1 MHSCKK
7 KSEYVDKKERNCYNI
22 RNCKGFYR
30 LEEGA
35 FADMYDGY
43 SMIENKLELH
53 FFGSASHTF
62 GENLTLEGEKLPF
75 ELFLCASV
83 GSMVL
88 NMDGNEIA
96 LSEGDVALVPYDT
109 AFCISAEK
117 GAKAIWVAVDY
128 RLFTNLRIFSIYDL
142 PCKIEDKKTDVA
154 AICRTLCELALDNE
168 FTNYRLENALET
180 NLLLYQLAFS
190 VLRKSFPKKESNMVL
205 SRFERLAPALS
216 HIGEK
221 LDKMCPIGEL
231 SEIMEMSEDA
241 FYRYF
246 KSTIGQAPKEYLISE
261 RLRKARILL
270 ASSRV
275 SVTDI
280 SKQCGYENP
289 FYFSTLF
296 HGKYGL
302 SPSAYREKT
311 SALMAVL
318 T

>member
-1 MHSCKK
+1 MTKRK
-7 KSEYVDKKERNCYNI
+7 EIGIIKVTAKDLVRPENGEYAC
-22 RNCKGFYR
+22 
-30 LEEGA
+30 
-35 FADMYDGY
+35 MYDGY
-43 SMIENKLELH
+43 STIENKLELH
-53 FFGSASHTF
+53 FFGAASHKF
-62 GENLTLEGEKLPF
+62 GEKLTLDGERLPF
-75 ELFLCASV
+75 ELFLCASAGALMLRIGKKDIV
-83 GSMVL
+83 
-88 NMDGNEIA
+88 

-109 AFCISAEK
+109 EFRVTAER
-117 GAKAIWVAVDY
+117 GAKAIWVAADY
-128 RLFTNLRIFSIYDL
+128 RLFTNLRVFSIFDL
-142 PCKIEDKKTDVA
+142 PYKLEDRTVNVA
-154 AICRTLCELALDNE
+154 SICHSLCDLVLDNE
-168 FTNYRLENALET
+168 FTNYRLENALEI
-180 NLLLYQLAFS
+180 NLLLYRLAL
-190 VLRKSFPKKESNMVL
+190 VVIRKSFPKKESNMVMT
-205 SRFERLAPALS
+205 RFERLAPVLS

-231 SEIMEMSEDA
+231 SEIMEMSEDS

-270 ASSRV
+270 ASSQV

-311 SALMAVL
+311 SALMAIL

>member
-1 MHSCKK
+1 MT
-7 KSEYVDKKERNCYNI
+7 KEKEIGIINI
-22 RNCKGFYR
+22 NAKDSLRPENG
-30 LEEGA
+30 E
-35 FADMYDGY
+35 FACMYDGY

-53 FFGSASHTF
+53 FFGSSSHTF
-62 GENLTLEGEKLPF
+62 GETMTLEGEKLPF

-83 GSMVL
+83 GSLALHMGGGKVVVL
-88 NMDGNEIA
+88 D
-96 LSEGDVALVPYDT
+96 EGDVALVPYDT
-109 AFCISAEK
+109 AFRISAEK
-117 GAKAIWVAVDY
+117 GTKAVWVAADY
-128 RLFTNLRIFSIYDL
+128 RIFTNLRVFSIYDL
-142 PCKIEDKKTDVA
+142 PCKLEDKKLNIAT
-154 AICRTLCELALDNE
+154 ICRTLCDLVLDNE
-168 FTNYRLENALET
+168 FTNYRLENALEI
-180 NLLLYQLAFS
+180 NLLLYQLAYV
-190 VLRKSFPKKESNMVL
+190 VLRKSYPKKESNVVM
-205 SRFERLAPALS
+205 SRFERLAPVLS

-311 SALMAVL
+311 SALMTFFA
-318 T
+318 

>member
-1 MHSCKK
+1 
-7 KSEYVDKKERNCYNI
+7 
-22 RNCKGFYR
+22 
-30 LEEGA
+30 
-35 FADMYDGY
+35 MYDGY

-62 GENLTLEGEKLPF
+62 GENSVLDGERLPF
-75 ELFLCASV
+75 ELFLCASA
-83 GSMVL
+83 GSLTLRIEKKVVVL
-88 NMDGNEIA
+88 E
-96 LSEGDVALVPYDT
+96 EGEVALVPYDT
-109 AFCISAEK
+109 EFRVSAEK
-117 GAKAIWVAVDY
+117 GSKAVWVAADY
-128 RLFTNLRIFSIYDL
+128 RLFTNLRVFSIFDL
-142 PCKIEDKKTDVA
+142 PCKLEDKKLNVSS
-154 AICRTLCELALDNE
+154 ICHSLCDLVLDNE
-168 FTNYRLENALET
+168 FTNYRLENALEI
-180 NLLLYQLAFS
+180 NLLLYQLALIVVRRS
-190 VLRKSFPKKESNMVL
+190 YPKKESNMVM
-205 SRFERLAPALS
+205 SRFERLAPVLS

-221 LDKMCPIGEL
+221 LDKICPIGEL
-231 SEIMEMSEDA
+231 SEIMEMSEDV

-311 SALMAVL
+311 AALMAVL